1 LLRQLVKQYKV
12 FPNLI
17 FMLLTWLWFPRAF
30 INLCLN
36 KQYICMCLLAFI
48 VLLKSN
54 LDHEDLIA
62 FFKPKFVDELV
73 SLLRCEETIL
83 EDIYI
88 LALLALATHTQN
100 RPRQF
105 NILNII
111 NVGGHWGILPNF
123 M

>member
-1 LLRQLVKQYKV
+1 
-12 FPNLI
+12 
-17 FMLLTWLWFPRAF
+17 
-30 INLCLN
+30 
-36 KQYICMCLLAFI
+36 MCLLAFI